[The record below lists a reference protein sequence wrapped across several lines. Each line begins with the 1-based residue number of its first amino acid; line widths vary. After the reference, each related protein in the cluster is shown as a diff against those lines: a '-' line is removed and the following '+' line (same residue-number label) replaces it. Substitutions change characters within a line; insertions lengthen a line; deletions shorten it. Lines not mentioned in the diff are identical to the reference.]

1 MKTLNNQAATTVKT
15 ATASSDRQSRRQEF
29 WAGFTLI
36 ELLVVIAIITIL
48 AGLIVPVVGALNRNK
63 VKARVRAELNQVIGA
78 VDAYHTK
85 LGFYPPDRPVQ
96 NYPAPGASY
105 NYASQWATNQLYY
118 ELLGTKP
125 LSTGVPTFATLD
137 GNSQITSNN
146 FNNVFIVSTPA
157 NCSRGGG
164 GDEGHSAKS
173 FYPGIKP
180 GQYLAVKIRGVDCT
194 LLGTQVDGPFSLS
207 GVASGSINPWCYNA
221 SSPTNN
227 PNSFDLWVDVLIG
240 GQTNRFSNWS
250 DAPQIVARPYPYK

>member
-1 MKTLNNQAATTVKT
+1 MKTLNNQAGETSTTARDT
-15 ATASSDRQSRRQEF
+15 QDRQPTRRGGL
-29 WAGFTLI
+29 AGFTLI

-63 VKARVRAELNQVIGA
+63 MKARVRAELSQVIGA

-96 NYPAPGASY
+96 NWPAPGANY
-105 NYASQWATNQLYY
+105 NAASQWATNQLYY

-125 LSTGVPTFATLD
+125 LSSAVPTFATLD
-137 GNSQITSNN
+137 GNAQILSNN
-146 FNNVFIVSTPA
+146 YNSLFIVGAPA
-157 NCSRGGG
+157 NCSRGAG
-164 GDEGHSAKS
+164 GDEAQSAKS

-180 GQYLAVKIRGVDCT
+180 GQYLAVKVRNMDCT
-194 LLGTQVDGPFSLS
+194 LLGTQVEGPFSMT
-207 GVASGSINPWCYNA
+207 GVPNGIINPWCYNS

-227 PNSFDLWVDVLIG
+227 PNSFDLWVDVMIG

-250 DAPQIVARPYPYK
+250 DTPQIVARPYPYK